1 MQDGPPPME
10 PPMTMTPPPKVQ
22 LAVIFSIKLAVII
35 TNTQAM
41 PYINELLAHQ
51 TGRPKQEIGYYV
63 GLLSLATWIPQV
75 LGAYPWGWASGKLLS
90 CILVIRL
97 GLGLATLIV

>member
-1 MQDGPPPME
+1 MA
-10 PPMTMTPPPKVQ
+10 PPMTPAMTPPPKVQ
-22 LAVIFSIKLAVII
+22 LALIFSIKLAVTV

-63 GLLSLATWIPQV
+63 GLLSLATWVPQV

-90 CILVIRL
+90 CIL
-97 GLGLATLIV
+97 GLILLAGLLDWT

>member
-1 MQDGPPPME
+1 
-10 PPMTMTPPPKVQ
+10 MTMTPPPKAQ

-35 TNTQAM
+35 TNTQSM

-63 GLLSLATWIPQV
+63 GLISLAKWIPQV
-75 LGAYPWGWASGKLLS
+75 LGAYPWGWASGKLSTYIFVVGLG
-90 CILVIRL
+90 LGL
-97 GLGLATLIV
+97 GLGLASLII

>member
-1 MQDGPPPME
+1 MA
-10 PPMTMTPPPKVQ
+10 MTSPPKAQ

-41 PYINELLAHQ
+41 PYINELLAQQ

-75 LGAYPWGWASGKLLS
+75 LGAYPWGWASGQLLS
-90 CILVIRL
+90 CIFVVGL
-97 GLGLATLIV
+97 GLGLASLII